1 MPKLE
6 RVLILSASYGEGHQQ
21 AALAIRDALLEID
34 SHMDVRIMDY
44 LRTVHPVL
52 NSVARYCYMKSVRF
66 APALYGLF
74 YSGTSRI
81 APSSLLQRRLNH
93 LGFEDLL
100 EFLADYR
107 PDIVV
112 STFPTP
118 SGVMSLLKE
127 RGLTSIRSATIIT
140 DHAIHSQWIHAGTD
154 HYFVGSEHVRVGLI
168 RRGVPENR
176 ISITGIPIRTAFLAP
191 RNRAEIR
198 ARLGLE
204 KDIPTLL
211 VMGGAYGVLSD
222 IEQIC
227 AELFVSPTRAQII
240 VVCGR
245 NDKLRE
251 AIEELAKTAR
261 KPVWVFGFTREVH
274 ELMAVS
280 DLVITKAGGLT
291 ISEALAM
298 ELPMILYR
306 PIPGQEV
313 QNAVFLVRSRVAV
326 LARTR
331 RQVVEHAERLLQD
344 GAVRLVKMRASA
356 NTIRRST
363 AASDIAASL
372 ADIELRP
379 PAEGLLTMSEMRL
392 FVEQS

>member
-21 AALAIRDALLEID
+21 AALAIRDALLEIYPTL
-34 SHMDVRIMDY
+34 DVRIMDY

-52 NSVARYCYMKSVRF
+52 NSVARYCYLKSVRF

-74 YSGTSRI
+74 YKGTSRI

-100 EFLADYR
+100 EFLSEYR

-118 SGVMSLLKE
+118 AGVMSLLKE
-127 RGLTSIRSATIIT
+127 RQLTAIRSATIIT

-154 HYFVGSEHVRVGLI
+154 HYFVGSDHVKTGLI

-176 ISITGIPIRTAFLAP
+176 ISITGIPIRPAFLAP

-198 ARLGLE
+198 TKIGLR
-204 KDIPTLL
+204 DDLPTLL

-227 AELFVSPTRAQII
+227 GELFQSRIHTQMI

-251 AIEELAKTAR
+251 AIEELAKSAR
-261 KPVWVFGFTREVH
+261 HPVWVFGFTREVD

-298 ELPMILYR
+298 ELPMVLYR

-313 QNAVFLVRSRVAV
+313 QNAAFLVKSRVAV

-331 RQVVEHAERLLQD
+331 KQVVEHTERLLQD
-344 GAVRLVKMRASA
+344 GAARLHKMRMNA

-363 AASDIAASL
+363 AASDIAARL
-372 ADIELRP
+372 AEVELCP

-392 FVEQS
+392 FAEQS

>member
-21 AALAIRDALLEID
+21 AALAIRDALLEVD
-34 SHMDVRIMDY
+34 RDMDVRIMDY

-52 NSVARYCYMKSVRF
+52 NSVARYCYLKSVRF

-74 YSGTSRI
+74 YRGTSRI

-100 EFLADYR
+100 EFLAEYN

-118 SGVMSLLKE
+118 AGVMSLLKE
-127 RGLTSIRSATIIT
+127 RRLTSIRSATIIT

-154 HYFVGSEHVRVGLI
+154 HYFVGSEHVRIGLI

-176 ISITGIPIRTAFLAP
+176 ISITGIPIRPAFLAT

-204 KDIPTLL
+204 DDLSTLL

-227 AELFVSPTRAQII
+227 AELFQSRTRVQII

-251 AIEELAKTAR
+251 AIEDLSKSAR
-261 KPVWVFGFTREVH
+261 NPVWVFGFTREVH

-313 QNAVFLVRSRVAV
+313 QNAVFLVKSRVAV

-331 RQVVEHAERLLQD
+331 RQVVEHTERLLQD
-344 GAVRLVKMRASA
+344 GAVRLHKMRVNA

-363 AASDIAASL
+363 AAADIAARLS
-372 ADIELRP
+372 DVELCP

-392 FVEQS
+392 FAEQS